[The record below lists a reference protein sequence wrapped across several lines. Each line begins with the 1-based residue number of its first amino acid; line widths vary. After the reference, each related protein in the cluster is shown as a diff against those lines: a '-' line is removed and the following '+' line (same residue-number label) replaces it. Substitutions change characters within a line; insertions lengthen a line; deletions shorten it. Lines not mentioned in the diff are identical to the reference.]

1 MGFLFGAHSRVREI
15 CFKLPATLSP
25 AISRRNLMPSLLGG
39 VENILTLYSF
49 CDIINLK
56 RKVRKLT
63 DILLFGIFHFFEE
76 KIDFSSDTVQRQLDD
91 LSYAVSKFAP
101 SAVAVELEKEKY
113 GEKVCLLDVNWK
125 QAFTRE
131 QFYFGGRIATNSGL
145 KVLHPIDKIFPLNAD
160 MVNPENMQ
168 LIIPR
173 LQYLQK
179 LDEIDNINEKC
190 RFINS
195 AQYVSHDA
203 NMYLDINSQNRN
215 GDYFE
220 SKCLS
225 EWYFRNLCIFSN
237 LQHVAKEHDRIVVLY
252 GAGHIPI
259 LRDLINMS
267 DSMNLV
273 DINDYI

>member
-1 MGFLFGAHSRVREI
+1 M
-15 CFKLPATLSP
+15 
-25 AISRRNLMPSLLGG
+25 
-39 VENILTLYSF
+39 
-49 CDIINLK
+49 
-56 RKVRKLT
+56 T
-63 DILLFGIFHFFEE
+63 DILLFGIFHFHEE
-76 KIDFSSDTVQRQLDD
+76 KIDFSSDKIQRQLED
-91 LSYAVSKFAP
+91 LSFAVSKFSPA
-101 SAVAVELEKEKY
+101 AIAVELDKEKY
-113 GEKVCLLDVNWK
+113 GDKIFLSDVNWK
-125 QAFTRE
+125 EEFSRE
-131 QFYFGGRIATNSGL
+131 QFYFGGRIAINSGL
-145 KVLHPIDKIFPLNAD
+145 DVLRPIDKVFPLNAD
-160 MVNPENMQ
+160 MSNPENMQ
-168 LIIPR
+168 LILPR
-173 LQYLQK
+173 LQYLQRI
-179 LDEIDNINEKC
+179 DEIDDIKEKC

-195 AQYVSHDA
+195 KQYISHDA

-237 LQHVAKEHDRIVVLY
+237 LQSVAKEHDRIVVLY

>member
-1 MGFLFGAHSRVREI
+1 M
-15 CFKLPATLSP
+15 
-25 AISRRNLMPSLLGG
+25 
-39 VENILTLYSF
+39 
-49 CDIINLK
+49 
-56 RKVRKLT
+56 T
-63 DILLFGIFHFFEE
+63 DILLFGIFHFSEE
-76 KIDFSSDTVQRQLDD
+76 KIDFSSDTIQRQLDD
-91 LSYAVSKFAP
+91 LSYAVSKFSP

-113 GEKVCLLDVNWK
+113 GEKVFLLDVNWK
-125 QAFTRE
+125 QEFLRE
-131 QFYFGGRIATNSGL
+131 QFNFGGRIAANSGL
-145 KVLHPIDKIFPLNAD
+145 KVLHPIDKVFPLNAD

-168 LIIPR
+168 LIFPR

-179 LDEIDNINEKC
+179 FDEFDSIKEKC

-195 AQYVSHDA
+195 DRYISHDA

-237 LQHVAKEHDRIVVLY
+237 LQSVAKEHDRIVVLY